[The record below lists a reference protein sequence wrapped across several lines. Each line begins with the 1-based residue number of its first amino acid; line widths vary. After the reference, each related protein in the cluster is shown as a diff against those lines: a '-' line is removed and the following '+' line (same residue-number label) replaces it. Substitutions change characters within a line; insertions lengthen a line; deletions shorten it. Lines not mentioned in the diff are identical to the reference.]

1 MPEPTPPPETA
12 PSKAP
17 RETVAAKA
25 PTPAANAPDA
35 APPAPAP
42 AAAAPPATA
51 AEATPDSAVDAP
63 SSWQPAK
70 RNRVAIAATA
80 LIALAAVIAVLAAW
94 RLPPF
99 ARGASTDNAYVRGR
113 TTVIAPQVSGY
124 VSEVL
129 VRDYEV
135 VRPGQILARIDDRPY
150 RARVEQARANLAAAL
165 ANLANSTQAR
175 ASRSAN
181 LRGQLAGVVSAKAQL
196 QRSRADMARAAD
208 LSSDG
213 SISLRERDQTRAA
226 LAQAEA
232 QLGQAA
238 ATADIGREDIKTVD
252 VGRGGLQAQVDAAR
266 AQLDAA
272 LIDLDHTVI
281 RAPEGGRLGEVGV
294 RLGQYVT
301 NGTQLMAV
309 VPPDRWVIANFKE
322 AQTAGVV
329 PGQGVR
335 FTVDALD
342 GAAFTGHVLDL
353 APAAGSEFSVIKPDN
368 GTGNFIKIPQRIGV
382 RIAID
387 PGQRM
392 ADRLRPG
399 MSAEVDVGAAR

>member
-1 MPEPTPPPETA
+1 MPEPKAPPETV
-12 PSKAP
+12 P
-17 RETVAAKA
+17 AKA
-25 PTPAANAPDA
+25 PPRAAAPPDA
-35 APPAPAP
+35 APV
-42 AAAAPPATA
+42 PPPSEATA
-51 AEATPDSAVDAP
+51 AAGAP
-63 SSWQPAK
+63 SAWQSAR
-70 RNRVAIAATA
+70 RNRVAIAVTA
-80 LIALAAVIAVLAAW
+80 VIALAAIIAVLAAW

-99 ARGASTDNAYVRGR
+99 AHGASTDNAYVRGR

-124 VSEVL
+124 VSQVL
-129 VRDYEV
+129 VRDYEI
-135 VRPGQILARIDDRPY
+135 VRPGQTLAHIDDRPY

-175 ASRSAN
+175 ASRAAN

-208 LSSDG
+208 LAGDG

-232 QLGQAA
+232 QLGQAS
-238 ATADIGREDIKTVD
+238 ATADIGREDIKSVD

-281 RAPEGGRLGEVGV
+281 RAPEGGRLGEVSV

-309 VPPDRWVIANFKE
+309 VPPDRWIIANFKE
-322 AQTAGVV
+322 AQTARVV

-387 PGQRM
+387 PGQHL

-399 MSAEVDVGAAR
+399 MSVEAVVGAAL